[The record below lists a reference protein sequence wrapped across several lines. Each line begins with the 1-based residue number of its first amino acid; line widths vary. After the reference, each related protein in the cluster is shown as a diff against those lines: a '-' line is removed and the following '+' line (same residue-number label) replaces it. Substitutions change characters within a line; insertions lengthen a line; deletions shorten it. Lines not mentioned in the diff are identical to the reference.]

1 MLITLFAR
9 VTHAILCRKFR
20 NNQHLGAAVK
30 SERSHFAFL
39 VAHEAPHSEYINVIG
54 RPRQPHKVPPIAPS
68 SGANGPTKIVKT
80 TSN

>member
-1 MLITLFAR
+1 
-9 VTHAILCRKFR
+9 
-20 NNQHLGAAVK
+20 LGAAVK